1 MVASDL
7 YSKHVNALHERTRQY
22 AFHVRFKRV
31 PMDYPYLDC
40 WQHVGSALRVVVR
53 TPGDV

>member
-22 AFHVRFKRV
+22 AFHGRFKRV
-31 PMDYPYLDC
+31 PMDYPHLDC